1 MNISSMTGFARLDGE
16 IKSAEIVFNRLW
28 EIKSVNGKSLEIK
41 TRLPSAFEDIAP
53 QLKNI
58 ASRYLNRGSIGVYLE
73 LKSEAHQDIKI
84 NKLLLDELS
93 KTAITLYK
101 ENMEFFAK
109 PEIGSL
115 LQIKGVVENGENVF
129 SEDVLKA
136 LKERLLSDFEEL
148 CSKLKDDREA
158 EGAKI
163 KIALEQILKEI
174 SQQVGEVVSIGEAL
188 PERLK
193 YRLEEQV
200 ARWLEPGQAISEER
214 LAQELVLYVNRADI
228 KEECDRLQAHIK
240 TAEELLNNG
249 GAVGRRLDFL
259 CQELN
264 REANTTCSKACEIE
278 LTNIGMKLK
287 ALIEQ
292 FREQVQNIE

>member
-16 IKSAEIVFNRLW
+16 IKSGEIVFNRLW

-41 TRLPSAFEDIAP
+41 TKLPSTFEDLAP

-58 ASRYLNRGSIGVYLE
+58 AARYLNRGSVSIYLE
-73 LKSEAHQDIKI
+73 VQSAGSQKVKI
-84 NKLLLDELS
+84 NKNLLDELT

-101 ENMEFFAK
+101 DNNEFLAK

-115 LQIKGVVENGENVF
+115 LQVKGVVETGENEF
-129 SEDVLKA
+129 SEDVVKE
-136 LKERLLSDFEEL
+136 LKERLLTDFEVL
-148 CSKLKDDREA
+148 CSQLKDDREV

-163 KIALEQILKEI
+163 KTALERILTEI
-174 SQQVGEVVSIGEAL
+174 SHQAEKVVLIGEAL

-193 YRLEEQV
+193 HRLQELLVRWSEPTQV
-200 ARWLEPGQAISEER
+200 VSEER
-214 LAQELVLYVNRADI
+214 LAQELVLYVTRADI

-240 TAEELLNNG
+240 TAEELLNGG

-264 REANTTCSKACEIE
+264 REANTTCSKSCEIE
-278 LTNIGMKLK
+278 LTNTGMELK

>member
-1 MNISSMTGFARLDGE
+1 MNISSMTGFARLGGE
-16 IKSAEIVFNRLW
+16 IKSGEIVFNRLW

-41 TRLPSAFEDIAP
+41 TKLPSTFEDIVP

-73 LKSEAHQDIKI
+73 LKNEARQEIKI
-84 NKLLLDELS
+84 NKTLLDELS

-101 ENMEFFAK
+101 ENTEFFAK
-109 PEIGSL
+109 PEISGL
-115 LQIKGVVENGENVF
+115 LQIKGVVENGENDF

-136 LKERLLSDFEEL
+136 LKERLLSDFDEL
-148 CSKLKDDREA
+148 CSKLKEDREV

-163 KIALEQILKEI
+163 KIALETILKEI
-174 SQQVGEVVSIGEAL
+174 SQQAEKVVSIGEAL

-214 LAQELVLYVNRADI
+214 LAQELVLYVTRADI

-240 TAEELLNNG
+240 TAGELLNEG

-259 CQELN
+259 CQELK